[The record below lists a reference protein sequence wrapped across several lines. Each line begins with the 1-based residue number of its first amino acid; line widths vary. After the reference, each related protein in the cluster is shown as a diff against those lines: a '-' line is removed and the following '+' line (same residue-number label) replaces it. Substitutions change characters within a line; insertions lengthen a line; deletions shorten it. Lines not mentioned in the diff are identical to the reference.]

1 MANEHYKVVNAITN
15 TLRRGDCVAFV
26 SDGNGGAG
34 FGLWKPSDEDMELR
48 EYLLHFK
55 QVDSLDVEDEEKLCD
70 DWEDYDGFD
79 RSLDFYEL
87 AEDDTQNPFRI
98 QVMVNPDM
106 YVNSHDLRDMIVDD
120 HDGLDAVEITEGI
133 NGYPKSIR
141 GAVVGVSS
149 YEQAEHIAKLYGV
162 GVVSLRR
169 RDGWHFYESQGTIYE
184 DYDMMNVYSD
194 ECSLSVYSDAEDFV
208 VNEIDSVMDE
218 TDEEDFDGDYSE
230 FMADLQNLKDRIFAE
245 NTDGKIFIVPVGNI
259 SNYELIPRTESHFHE
274 DVWTYDIALDCLIF

>member
-1 MANEHYKVVNAITN
+1 MTHTHYKVVNAIIN
-15 TLRRGDCVAFV
+15 TLRRGDCVAYI

-34 FGLWKPSDEDMELR
+34 FGLWYPSEENMELR

-87 AEDDTQNPFRI
+87 SEDDTQNPFRI

-106 YVNSHDLRDMIVDD
+106 YVNSHNLRDMIVDD

-149 YEQAEHIAKLYGV
+149 YEQAEHIANLYGV
-162 GVVSLRR
+162 EVVSLRR
-169 RDGWHFYESQGTIYE
+169 RDGWQFYESQGNIYN
-184 DYDMMNVYSD
+184 DYDMMDVYSD
-194 ECSLSVYSDAEDFV
+194 EYDVRVYSDAEDFIAS
-208 VNEIDSVMDE
+208 EIDSVMDE

-230 FMADLQNLKDRIFAE
+230 FMVDLQSLKDRIFAE

-274 DVWTYDIALDCLIF
+274 DIWTYDIALDCLIF